1 MRFKIMKSSRKF
13 FFLATACFGVALF
26 GGCRDLHKDVMGE
39 SLSSQVKI
47 RNIQSREYETTDKR
61 VVMHAVL
68 ATMQDLGFVIE
79 QADDRL
85 GTVTGTSYLNGVV
98 KLSVSVRQKQD
109 FSAKGGQGKAPA
121 RVIVRANARDQGRM
135 LTILEP
141 RAYQNFFNAL
151 SQALFLEEHAVE

>member
-1 MRFKIMKSSRKF
+1 MKSSRKF
-13 FFLATACFGVALF
+13 FFLATACVGVALF
-26 GGCRDLHKDVMGE
+26 GGCRNLHEDVMGE

-61 VVMHAVL
+61 AVMHAVL

-79 QADDRL
+79 QADERL
-85 GTVTGTSYLNGVV
+85 GTVTGTSYLDGVI

-109 FSAKGGQGKAPA
+109 FSAKDEQSKAPA
-121 RVIVRANARDQGRM
+121 RVIVRANARALDGWNRM
-135 LTILEP
+135 QTLLEP

-151 SQALFLEEHAVE
+151 SQTLFLEEHAVE